1 MHLLGAGF
9 SRGTTNQPM
18 EVEVSEGGARRVG
31 SEGRMSRRPPSISA
45 RCLWVPAWLVI
56 LWVDGRPDPPPCA
69 SNSRPACCA
78 SQLLIPSPSVSPCL
92 TYGAVNTC
100 MSLDIDHRAF
110 PAAKGAWAAW
120 GWWLGSI
127 RHWRAGESPC
137 AGCTSDEVQATHQR
151 HKASALRRRGK
162 TWANDRQVPIY
173 GLVTGERE
181 MAPPQ
186 QTRDGGALLMRE
198 VPC

>member
-137 AGCTSDEVQATHQR
+137 ADACRMRCRPLSNGTNLQPCAEGG
-151 HKASALRRRGK
+151 KRGLTTAK
-162 TWANDRQVPIY
+162 FQFMDW
-173 GLVTGERE
+173 
-181 MAPPQ
+181 
-186 QTRDGGALLMRE
+186 
-198 VPC
+198 